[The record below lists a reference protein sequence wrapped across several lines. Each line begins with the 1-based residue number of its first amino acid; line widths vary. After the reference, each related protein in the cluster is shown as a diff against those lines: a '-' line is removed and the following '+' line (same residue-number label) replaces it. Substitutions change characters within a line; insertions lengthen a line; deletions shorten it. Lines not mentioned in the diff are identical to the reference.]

1 MDAKVEVG
9 VLQANACLVV
19 VHTTVEILSGNVNTS
34 PVVSNLSFAPTISV
48 SGHSI
53 SSVNPELIRIG
64 VRAAA

>member
-19 VHTTVEILSGNVNTS
+19 VHTTVEILSGITNLS
-34 PVVSNLSFAPTISV
+34 PVVSNLSFAPITSI

-53 SSVNPELIRIG
+53 SAINPESFRIG

>member
-9 VLQANACLVV
+9 VLGASCTLVESQI
-19 VHTTVEILSGNVNTS
+19 TVEILSGSVHST
-34 PVVSNLSFAPTISV
+34 PVVSNLSFAPITSI

-53 SSVNPELIRIG
+53 SAINPESFRIG

>member
-9 VLQANACLVV
+9 ALQANACLVV
-19 VHTTVEILSGNVNTS
+19 VQTTVETLSDIFS
-34 PVVSNLSFAPTISV
+34 PVVSNLTFAPITSV

-53 SSVNPELIRIG
+53 SAINPESFRIG